1 MHGCLCFVCRCL
13 VVAAHRDV
21 MVTLRTRL
29 LCSRL
34 HHLSRH
40 LPQAHLLL
48 MSLIWSTVVWLENI
62 CVMASDIWW
71 GECIP
76 LNLILKNKRK
86 ICTNLWEVN
95 LTLIESNCVIVNHCS
110 HSTEP
115 PTATEYV
122 LPQMKGIFLVL
133 KFIPEQLRSHHHQ
146 NPAMFL

>member
-1 MHGCLCFVCRCL
+1 MLVSGLPCRGHAQWLGVCRGSRSFTAQLLRSAHSHVHFCRFDCAWRLRSLPCLSGRYKVSIMVPLCFSVCRCL

-62 CVMASDIWW
+62 CVMASDIW
-71 GECIP
+71 
-76 LNLILKNKRK
+76 
-86 ICTNLWEVN
+86 
-95 LTLIESNCVIVNHCS
+95 
-110 HSTEP
+110 
-115 PTATEYV
+115 
-122 LPQMKGIFLVL
+122 
-133 KFIPEQLRSHHHQ
+133 
-146 NPAMFL
+146 